1 MSAYRVIDK
10 MELVVREGIW
20 LPFGWRAVHGEQVLD
35 LIEKLRS
42 TLPGAARARKT
53 DGADRDVLDNQPVD
67 TRSTA
72 TNSIDSRSIET
83 RSSAATDAAHEREVI
98 SRAQSRAD
106 TIVADAQAAARDI
119 RRGADEYADQV
130 LASLDTSLA
139 KALAAVQKGRQ
150 TLASSTTSVNG
161 KSREMSSL

>member
-10 MELVVREGIW
+10 MEIVVREGVW

-42 TLPGAARARKT
+42 TLPDAARPRKP
-53 DGADRDVLDNQPVD
+53 AESSDREFLDNQTVSTVD
-67 TRSTA
+67 ARSTA
-72 TNSIDSRSIET
+72 TAD
-83 RSSAATDAAHEREVI
+83 AAAHEREIV

-106 TIVADAQAAARDI
+106 TIIAEAQSAARDI

-130 LASLDTSLA
+130 LASLDASLG

-150 TLASSTTSVNG
+150 TLASSNTSGNG
-161 KSREMSSL
+161 KSSREMSSL

>member
-10 MELVVREGIW
+10 MELVVREGVW

-42 TLPGAARARKT
+42 TLPDAARSRKPVEGSDYLDTQAVDARAAAPQIG
-53 DGADRDVLDNQPVD
+53 GAVD
-67 TRSTA
+67 A
-72 TNSIDSRSIET
+72 
-83 RSSAATDAAHEREVI
+83 RSSAAADAGAYERELVT
-98 SRAQSRAD
+98 RAQSRAD
-106 TIVADAQAAARDI
+106 TIIADAQTAARDI

-130 LASLDTSLA
+130 LASLDVSLG

-150 TLASSTTSVNG
+150 TLASSTSSGNG
-161 KSREMSSL
+161 KSSREMSSL

>member
-42 TLPGAARARKT
+42 TLPDTARARKT

-72 TNSIDSRSIET
+72 T
-83 RSSAATDAAHEREVI
+83 TDAAHEREVI

-106 TIVADAQAAARDI
+106 TIIADAQAAARDI

-150 TLASSTTSVNG
+150 TLASSTTSGNG

>member
-10 MELVVREGIW
+10 MEIVVREGIW

-42 TLPGAARARKT
+42 TLPDAARPRKP
-53 DGADRDVLDNQPVD
+53 AESSERDFQDSQTGVSGSVVD
-67 TRSTA
+67 TRSTVTA
-72 TNSIDSRSIET
+72 
-83 RSSAATDAAHEREVI
+83 DAAAREREIV

-106 TIVADAQAAARDI
+106 TIIAEAQAAARDI
-119 RRGADEYADQV
+119 RHGADEYADQV
-130 LASLDTSLA
+130 LASLDVSLG

-150 TLASSTTSVNG
+150 TLASSTTSGNG
-161 KSREMSSL
+161 KSSREMSNL

>member
-10 MELVVREGIW
+10 MEIVVREGVW

-42 TLPGAARARKT
+42 TLPEAARPRKPVE
-53 DGADRDVLDNQPVD
+53 GSDRDFLDTVG
-67 TRSTA
+67 TA
-72 TNSIDSRSIET
+72 DARLTAPHDS
-83 RSSAATDAAHEREVI
+83 ATQEREIV

-106 TIVADAQAAARDI
+106 TIIAEAQNAARDI

-130 LASLDTSLA
+130 LASL
-139 KALAAVQKGRQ
+139 
-150 TLASSTTSVNG
+150 
-161 KSREMSSL
+161 

>member
-10 MELVVREGIW
+10 MEIAVREGIW

-42 TLPGAARARKT
+42 TLPDAARPRKPAESSAR
-53 DGADRDVLDNQPVD
+53 DYVDNQTVSTVD
-67 TRSTA
+67 ARSTA
-72 TNSIDSRSIET
+72 T
-83 RSSAATDAAHEREVI
+83 ADAAAHDREII

-106 TIVADAQAAARDI
+106 TIIAEAQSAARDI

-130 LASLDTSLA
+130 LASLDTSLG

-150 TLASSTTSVNG
+150 TLASSNTSGNG
-161 KSREMSSL
+161 KSSREMSSL